1 MPEEKSLV
9 MELLQDC
16 KAKDKRNFIII
27 VVLIVFG
34 FLRRGWFYED
44 IAAELNCC
52 KDKIGRT
59 ARSVKKKIMKV
70 I

>member
-1 MPEEKSLV
+1 MRLDFTKTEYEQIIQNAGFTDF
-9 MELLQDC
+9 ELE
-16 KAKDKRNFIII
+16 
-27 VVLIVFG
+27 VLG

-44 IAAELNCC
+44 IATELNCC

-70 I
+70 G